1 MVQHPPFPTA
11 DWDPRGVKR
20 RQNCWVE
27 DKTLL
32 TAVLKGRKNN
42 YESTPEDPY
51 RVFFGK
57 IGPCFKTLTSDSN
70 WTANE
75 SL

>member
-1 MVQHPPFPTA
+1 MILFLQYYSKMEVLFFFFFA
-11 DWDPRGVKR
+11 G
-20 RQNCWVE
+20 WVE

-42 YESTPEDPY
+42 YESIPEDPY